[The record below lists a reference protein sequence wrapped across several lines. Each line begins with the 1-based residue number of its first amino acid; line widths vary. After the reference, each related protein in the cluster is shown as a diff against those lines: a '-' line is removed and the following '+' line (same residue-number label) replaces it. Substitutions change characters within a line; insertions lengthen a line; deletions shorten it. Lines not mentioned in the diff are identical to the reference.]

1 MLRFGLFLAAVTG
14 VTAQHAFCD
23 ATFTAPQTSC
33 NTIQRFLV
41 AQLSNFSDP
50 NVLEQNYTLI
60 DANASNVHGTHATA
74 AGNPLPTVYI
84 DDVNFSMQSGP
95 QGCSI
100 EGHSRS
106 RSRSVYDYDTNFCPW
121 CETYA
126 ISAGTRTERR
136 NVCESVL
143 RSEVCDLS
151 VSPPGNMWNLFRGAS
166 FTYKYAI
173 SSRLSCPFYPSH
185 GDEPSMCNKY

>member
-106 RSRSVYDYDTNFCPW
+106 RSRSVYDYDTNFC
-121 CETYA
+121 
-126 ISAGTRTERR
+126 
-136 NVCESVL
+136 
-143 RSEVCDLS
+143 
-151 VSPPGNMWNLFRGAS
+151 NMWNLFRGAS